1 MKTFFE
7 LLLLILFSII
17 IGVCINTLTT
27 PYIIKDVNG
36 NNIINIEMS
45 FIDQSGIFGIKAY
58 DENNKLSL
66 NEQKTI
72 SIEKSNFVSN
82 KSLESYVLKS
92 YSITIPV
99 INSHKIELE
108 FSGNTSHET
117 VLLINNIAANNRTI
131 SVKSFLNKSK
141 ASQHYQIGTIKE
153 VPGTF
158 IKFQNKLVLDVSKAL
173 NVPSLTQNELQKLNK
188 EYSELYLLLCFFF
201 IICDFLL
208 NYIIYLVLNKYISS
222 NEKLLVY
229 YFISILAVI
238 SAIVLIISSYF
249 IHLRTAINYLNQER
263 GILFNYLTFQ
273 QNFIPLL
280 SFTFIFILGSC
291 IINNKFVKILFT
303 IPAWAISIVLIVDN
317 CILNVLGARLNF
329 RMNDNFSWK
338 ISYFHEFIIKY
349 ITSESGIL
357 MIAGIFIIL
366 TLCVLSFFIK
376 INNRKFCYST
386 GSVLMIISLLGL
398 YPRELLSTD
407 FKFANPFQINGWC
420 LNKVGNFENS
430 YSKDYAKRNNLD
442 LEWTEQPGLNQK
454 KNVILLLVES
464 WGCSFTFACGLGPS
478 YMPKIESLSVDNFF
492 FDNYYSIMPSTSM
505 SYLSIVKGAPAIQF
519 AWDSGKSKSSAEHD
533 FSPNDVLYDANDLI
547 KQFKSN
553 GYKTRFI
560 SSTDLVFQMD
570 SALKF
575 SKYDEIIDAKNPVFA
590 HITERSVFNSVNDEQ
605 LFSFILSK
613 IKTEK
618 NPYLY
623 ITKTASNHS
632 PYNSPLGYQNLELSF
647 KYTDQAVY
655 DFVTALKDSGYFDN
669 GILVMLGDHHAWGD
683 DSIDP
688 SHSNEPT
695 YINKVPLII
704 IDGKTHG
711 VVNHNVFSHASLGVL
726 LQYLELPKY
735 KKHKFNINPL
745 VDDSPELIFGYEFEK
760 MTFFSIKQGDRQATV
775 ILDGDNSEFIEKDV
789 FSEEEMDD
797 ILGYI
802 ATFRR

>member
-17 IGVCINTLTT
+17 IGMCINTLTT

-45 FIDQSGIFGIKAY
+45 FIDHSGILGIKAY

-72 SIEKSNFVSN
+72 GIEKSNFVSN

-92 YSITIPV
+92 YSISIPV

-108 FSGNTSHET
+108 FSGIANDET
-117 VLLINNIAANNRTI
+117 VLLINNIAANNRTL

-208 NYIIYLVLNKYISS
+208 NYIIYLALNKRISS
-222 NEKLLVY
+222 NKKLLVY
-229 YFISILAVI
+229 YFISALAAI
-238 SAIVLIISSYF
+238 SAIVSIISSYF
-249 IHLRTAINYLNQER
+249 IHLKTAISYLNPER
-263 GILFNYLTFQ
+263 GFFFNYLTFQ

-280 SFTFIFILGSC
+280 SFTFILILGSY
-291 IINNKFVKILFT
+291 IINNKFVKFLFT
-303 IPAWAISIVLIVDN
+303 IPAFAISIILIVDN

-338 ISYFHEFIIKY
+338 ISYFYEFIIKY

-430 YSKDYAKRNNLD
+430 YSKDYAKRNNLN

-478 YMPKIESLSVDNFF
+478 YMPKIESLSADNFF

-505 SYLSIVKGAPAIQF
+505 SYLSIVKGTPAIQF
-519 AWDSGKSKSSAEHD
+519 AWDSAKSKSSAEYD
-533 FSPNDVLYDANDLI
+533 FSPNDVLYNANDLI

-570 SALKF
+570 YALKF
-575 SKYDEIIDAKNPVFA
+575 SKYDEIIDAKNPVFD
-590 HITERSVFNSVNDEQ
+590 HITERSIFNSVNDEQ
-605 LFSFILSK
+605 LFTFILSK

-618 NPYLY
+618 NPYIY
-623 ITKTASNHS
+623 VTKTASNHS

-655 DFVTALKDSGYFDN
+655 NFVTSLKDSDYFDN

-760 MTFFSIKQGDRQATV
+760 MTFISVKQGDRQATV